1 VKEARAPA
9 LYERIYRLVA
19 MVPSG
24 KVATYGDISA
34 VLGTCDA
41 RTVGYALN
49 ALPPGREQEVP
60 WQRIVNSKGG
70 ISTPGPEQQARL
82 EAEGVVFD
90 ERGLIP
96 LRRFR
101 WQGPAAN
108 DNTGG
113 EEQLALF

>member
-1 VKEARAPA
+1 VKEVEAPA
-9 LYERIYRLVA
+9 LYEQIYRLVA
-19 MVPSG
+19 MVPPG
-24 KVATYGDISA
+24 KVATYGDIAA

-70 ISTPGPEQQARL
+70 ISTPGPEQRALL
-82 EAEGVVFD
+82 EAEGVGFD
-90 ERGLIP
+90 ERGLIA

-101 WQGPAAN
+101 WQGPQAE
-108 DNTGG
+108 DDMGG